1 MADPAAVACADELS
15 GVFAAVA
22 RYFSLLAEPT
32 RLRILNAVCEQEQS
46 VGAIVAATGSTQ
58 TTVSRHL
65 GLLHRAGAVERRRDG
80 PQVYYRVADPELVEI
95 CRSVCAHIAG
105 RMDAAA
111 PLKRNLLDFAAGSS
125 A

>member
-1 MADPAAVACADELS
+1 
-15 GVFAAVA
+15 
-22 RYFSLLAEPT
+22 
-32 RLRILNAVCEQEQS
+32 
-46 VGAIVAATGSTQ
+46 
-58 TTVSRHL
+58 
-65 GLLHRAGAVERRRDG
+65 
-80 PQVYYRVADPELVEI
+80 VYYRVADPELVEI